1 MRKEVTSEAAGQAVA
16 KGIAWL
22 DVDAIATVQVS
33 SEDKEF
39 PIEGALMEG
48 KTQGWRAATPGKQTI
63 RLLFDKSQKI
73 SRIWL
78 VMEDAEKWRTQEFVL
93 RWSADKGESF
103 REIVRQQWN
112 FSPPNSI
119 RETEDYTVQLSG
131 VTILELAILPDQ
143 NGGDA
148 RASVLQWRIA

>member
-1 MRKEVTSEAAGQAVA
+1 MRKEVSSEAAGQAAA

-22 DVDAIATVQVS
+22 NVDSQAKVQVS

-39 PIEGALMEG
+39 PVEGALVEG
-48 KTQGWRAATPGKQTI
+48 DTRGWRAAMPGKQTI
-63 RLLFDKSQKI
+63 RLVFDRPQSI

-78 VMEDAEKWRTQEFVL
+78 VMEDPDKWRTQEFVL
-93 RWSADKGESF
+93 RWSPDNGGTFK
-103 REIVRQQWN
+103 EIVRQQWN
-112 FSPPNSI
+112 FSPSSI
-119 RETEDYTVQLSG
+119 RETEDYKVQVSG
-131 VTILELAILPDQ
+131 ATILELAILPDQ